1 MSSNANVHSIVL
13 ALLLIAFIPSAV
25 FSTDG
30 QIKIAQTSSTTFP
43 IIINQAGS
51 YVLTSNLVVT
61 DHGANGI
68 EITVNDVTIDLN
80 GHSIQG
86 PATGGIGGG
95 INASDRY
102 NLTIRNGRIWGF
114 GTQGI
119 SLLNSIPGGQKGAG
133 HVIEGVQ
140 VINNYEG
147 IVVSG
152 GVVSNCV
159 ANNNKINAG
168 IWAINSLVTNCIANK
183 NIGSG
188 IIAENSIVINNT
200 TLYND
205 YGIQAVDESFIK
217 GNNLRNNI
225 KGLVISGYRNYAT
238 QNVASDN
245 GSGPADNFHNFNPGP
260 NNYMPLSNDNA
271 NYGF

>member
-1 MSSNANVHSIVL
+1 MTSKTNVHSILL
-13 ALLLIAFIPSAV
+13 AFLLIVVIPSAA

-30 QIKIAQTSSTTFP
+30 QIKIAQTPSTTFP

-51 YVLTSNLVVT
+51 YVLTSNLLVASHA
-61 DHGANGI
+61 DGI

-86 PATGGIGGG
+86 PATGGMGSG
-95 INASDRY
+95 IAASDRY
-102 NLTIRNGRIWGF
+102 NITIRNGRIWGF
-114 GTQGI
+114 GVQGI
-119 SLLNSIPGGQKGAG
+119 RLLNSIATGLKGAG
-133 HVIEGVQ
+133 HLIEGVQ
-140 VINNYEG
+140 VLNNYEG
-147 IVVSG
+147 IVICG
-152 GVVSNCV
+152 GVVTSCV
-159 ANNNKINAG
+159 ASNNKINAG
-168 IWAINSLVTNCIANK
+168 IWAYNSMVTNCIANN

-188 IIAENSIVINNT
+188 IIGENSIVVNNT

-205 YGIQAVDESFIK
+205 IGIQATDECLIK
-217 GNNLRNNI
+217 GNNLRNNLQ
-225 KGLVISGYRNYAT
+225 GLVISGYGNFII

-245 GSGPADNFHNFNPGP
+245 GSGPADNFYNFNPGP